1 MSPEEAG
8 EAADPLVWSS
18 VELPCG
24 GPMGAL
30 IVSSVQNPGE
40 FYCVRSEPE
49 GTVVWVVRWL
59 MLLVED
65 CWGKGHAGTCQ

>member
-8 EAADPLVWSS
+8 EAPDSLVWSS
-18 VELPCG
+18 VELPCD
-24 GPMGAL
+24 GPTGAL

-40 FYCVRSEPE
+40 FYCVKSE
-49 GTVVWVVRWL
+49 GTVVCIVPVV

-65 CWGKGHAGTCQ
+65 CWGKCQAGTNQ